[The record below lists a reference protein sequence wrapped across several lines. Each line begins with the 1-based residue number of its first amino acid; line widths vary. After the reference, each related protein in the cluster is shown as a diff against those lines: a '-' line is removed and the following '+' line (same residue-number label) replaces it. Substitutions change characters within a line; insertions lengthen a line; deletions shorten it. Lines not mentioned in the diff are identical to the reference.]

1 MTKRRQTKKIETKK
15 TLKELMKEKRKLN
28 KYFKS
33 IEVTMYLHDKVKSTD
48 KNFDKLA
55 DDEVNFYNLLT
66 DLEKIEHNRLRLGVL
81 GNELAFVKS
90 QIDLRNFE
98 HLRNFTKN
106 SELFLYKNLDDEIK
120 LINQINDLRKKQTEI
135 YSRVILK
142 PLLKIQKQINEVKK
156 ESSIN
161 V

>member
-1 MTKRRQTKKIETKK
+1 MTKKRQTKKTETKK

-66 DLEKIEHNRLRLGVL
+66 DLEKIEHNRIRLSVL
-81 GNELAFVKS
+81 NNELEFVRS
-90 QIDLRNFE
+90 QIYLRNFE

-106 SELFLYKNLDDEIK
+106 SELIVYKNQDYEIK
-120 LINQINDLRKKQTEI
+120 LINQIIDLRKKQLEI

>member
-15 TLKELMKEKRKLN
+15 TLKELRKEKRKLN

-66 DLEKIEHNRLRLGVL
+66 DLEKIEHNRIRLSVL
-81 GNELAFVKS
+81 VNELEFVKS

-106 SELFLYKNLDDEIK
+106 SELLLYKNQDNEIK
-120 LINQINDLRKKQTEI
+120 LINQIIDLRKKQIEI